1 MVHASNAVSLLKVLA
16 AAAWADETLSQ
27 SEMNYI
33 KDLARRFEL
42 DDDDWFALQPFLEDP
57 PTEEEREAVLR
68 DLVARI
74 GSERERGDVIAHIE
88 SVIGADDRIT
98 PAETELLRRYEEIL
112 GEPSSLDLMLRR
124 LTTLFQSRPPRP
136 AADIDEF
143 LKNKILFKLRRRI
156 DADRITPEIHR
167 LALLGGLMGIV
178 AYADH
183 DIDERELEEIRR
195 QLLARGRF
203 DDDALEILLAII
215 REESV
220 RGLDRH
226 RLISEYSTG
235 ASLEG
240 RVELLDLLFGVAAA
254 DGGLTHREL
263 EELRAIA
270 SALHLSHRQYIGA
283 KLRAGSEAGNGESLP
298 DGGELPG
305 RV

>member
-16 AAAWADETLSQ
+16 AAAWADRTLSQ

-33 KDLARRFEL
+33 KELARRFEL
-42 DDDDWFALQPFLEDP
+42 DDTDWFALQPFLEDP
-57 PTEEEREAVLR
+57 PTDDEREAVLR

-74 GSERERGDVIAHIE
+74 GSERERRDVIAHIE

-98 PAETELLRRYEEIL
+98 PEETELLRRYEEIL
-112 GEPSSLDLMLRR
+112 REPSSLDLMFRR
-124 LTTLFQSRPPRP
+124 LKTLFQTRPPRP
-136 AADIDEF
+136 EADIDEF
-143 LKNKILFKLRRRI
+143 LRNKILFKLRRRT
-156 DADRITPEIHR
+156 DAARITPEMHR

-183 DIDERELEEIRR
+183 DIDEREIEEIRR
-195 QLLARGRF
+195 QLQGRGRF
-203 DDDALEILLAII
+203 DDEALEVLLAII
-215 REESV
+215 HEESV

-235 ASLEG
+235 TSLED
-240 RVELLDLLFGVAAA
+240 RVELLDLLFGVAGA

-283 KLRAGSEAGNGESLP
+283 KLRAGEAAG
-298 DGGELPG
+298 
-305 RV
+305 